1 MLGAYIFIIVSS
13 SWIDPLIIMQCLS
26 LSLITFFVLLIYFLL
41 NLFFSFFKKNIYIYL
56 FLAVLGLHCCMW
68 AFSTC
73 SDWGLLFIAVYG
85 LLIVVAF
92 LVAEHTLQVRKLQQ
106 LWHTGSVVVACR
118 LQSAGSVVVA
128 HGLSCS
134 TACGIFLDQGLN
146 SCPLHWQAD
155 S

>member
-73 SDWGLLFIAVYG
+73 SDWGLLFIAVCG
-85 LLIVVAF
+85 RLIAVAS
-92 LVAEHTLQVRKLQQ
+92 LVAEHGLQAHGLQQ
-106 LWHTGSVVVACR
+106 LWCTGSVVVAHR

-128 HGLSCS
+128 HGRSEERRVGKECRS
-134 TACGIFLDQGLN
+134 RW
-146 SCPLHWQAD
+146 SPYH
-155 S
+155 